1 MSANCPACGSEIVYS
16 GRGRPRRYCE
26 SCTPPGSSTSAW
38 YEAWLAEH
46 RDELE
51 AERLRLHAE
60 RMAEWR
66 ATMRRNRETIAEN
79 RRRMEAK
86 QARRAEKAA

>member
-1 MSANCPACGSEIVYS
+1 MAKTCPACGNEIVYS

-26 SCTPPGSSTSAW
+26 SCTPPGSSTGAW
-38 YEAWLAEH
+38 QAAWLEEH

-51 AERLRLHAE
+51 AERHRAYVE

-66 ATMRRNRETIAEN
+66 ATMKQNKATMAAN
-79 RRRMEAK
+79 RRALEAK
-86 QARRAEKAA
+86 RKVAA